1 MSADRYWSV
10 NTLFDLMI
18 TEQLTERRDLW
29 RRAHVLEGRVA
40 PERLAHLRRSLT
52 AMPISWDEAQEASRR
67 IAGGVRGTVL
77 VSLGDAER
85 EIVHAW
91 RPRIESA
98 LADARAELEALERQA
113 GR

>member
-1 MSADRYWSV
+1 MPWAEPNSRFTLLFETLAIRLLLEASNSA
-10 NTLFDLMI
+10 
-18 TEQLTERRDLW
+18 
-29 RRAHVLEGRVA
+29 VA
-40 PERLAHLRRSLT
+40 RLLG
-52 AMPISWDEAQEASRR
+52 ISWDEAQEASRR